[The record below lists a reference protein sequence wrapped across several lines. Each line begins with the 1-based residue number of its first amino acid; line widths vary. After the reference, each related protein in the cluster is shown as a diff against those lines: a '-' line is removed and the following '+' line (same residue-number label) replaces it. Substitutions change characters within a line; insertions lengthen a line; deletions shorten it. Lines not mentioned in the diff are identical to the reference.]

1 MKFYNVGLRRKLN
14 IKVEG
19 RTDIRVE
26 RERKKRECMV
36 FSVKRRDIE
45 IFVDTESKRIA
56 VIVQGGGR
64 RQDLKKG
71 ERRLC

>member
-1 MKFYNVGLRRKLN
+1 
-14 IKVEG
+14 
-19 RTDIRVE
+19 
-26 RERKKRECMV
+26 MV
-36 FSVKRRDIE
+36 FRVKRRDVE